1 VFVSGQ
7 LAIDD
12 DGQLVGAG
20 RWDLQAEQVLRRI
33 ERELGEHGVQME
45 DVVRLTSYL
54 VDASGFPAYAK
65 VRSEHYP
72 GMHPAGTS
80 VVVAGLLVEGALLE
94 VEATAIR
101 PVTTSHGDD

>member
-1 VFVSGQ
+1 MAKAGPPTRLGGELVFVSGQ

-54 VDASGFPAYAK
+54 VDAGG
-65 VRSEHYP
+65 YP
-72 GMHPAGTS
+72 GLRQGPK
-80 VVVAGLLVEGALLE
+80 
-94 VEATAIR
+94 
-101 PVTTSHGDD
+101 